1 MCRNVTVFW
10 CHNLQE
16 TITDYLRRFAIKIV
30 VVCLLKTMKMI
41 WKPWRLFEN
50 NEDYLKTM
58 KIIVVCLLHSAVSE
72 VLQYIFY
79 REHILQRTHCIE
91 TTFYAQCCIRSV
103 ACWVCPSVFCIFF
116 CRLHNDI
123 VICRRQK
130 AAIKTSDT
138 VLRKRRMIASCFE
151 HITMS
156 VLSAANSYIRSFEI
170 QKILYLNYY
179 LQNVFCKF
187 LCQRTVTSLHTTT
200 PEVLHFKAS
209 DTVICRRQCCE

>member
-1 MCRNVTVFW
+1 M
-10 CHNLQE
+10 
-16 TITDYLRRFAIKIV
+16 KI
-30 VVCLLKTMKMI
+30 I
-41 WKPWRLFEN
+41 WKQWRLFEN
-50 NEDYLKTM
+50 HEDYCRL
-58 KIIVVCLLHSAVSE
+58 S
-72 VLQYIFY
+72 F
-79 REHILQRTHCIE
+79 
-91 TTFYAQCCIRSV
+91 AQCCIRSV